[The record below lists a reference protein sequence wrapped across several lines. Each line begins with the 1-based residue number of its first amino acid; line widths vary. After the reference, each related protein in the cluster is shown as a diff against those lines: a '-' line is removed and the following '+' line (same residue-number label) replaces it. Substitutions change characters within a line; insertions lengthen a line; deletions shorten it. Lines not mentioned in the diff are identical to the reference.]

1 MTITYDHNKLINPLE
16 EILINSTDG
25 VISIF
30 KPIYRVPLFISWII
44 GMILLITIGLLYT
57 IVFYLPLLYA
67 RKKTKK
73 EIGILLETIGEL
85 NDAEAVETH
94 LAIEDLRKLLEK
106 IVENGGSF
114 FVFVPIIHE
123 IKKTLSYVKK
133 AETLLFQKAY
143 PEYDAP
149 LTKEQEKELSN
160 IFTGWREDEKENM
173 EKY

>member
-16 EILINSTDG
+16 EILINSTYG

-30 KPIYRVPLFISWII
+30 KPISRVPLFISWII

-57 IVFYLPLLYA
+57 IVFYLPLLYS

-73 EIGILLETIGEL
+73 EIGILVETIGEL

-123 IKKTLSYVKK
+123 IKKTLSYVKN
-133 AETLLFQKAY
+133 AETILFQKAY